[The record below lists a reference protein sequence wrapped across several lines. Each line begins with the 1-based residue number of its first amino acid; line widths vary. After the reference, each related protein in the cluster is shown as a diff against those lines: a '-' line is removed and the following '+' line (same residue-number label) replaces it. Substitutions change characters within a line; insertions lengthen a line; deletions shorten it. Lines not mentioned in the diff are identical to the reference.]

1 MIQRIQS
8 IFLLIASG
16 GFFSLFGLPF
26 AKSDKTASPLF
37 QDQVFNIHDHIL
49 LLVLT
54 VLGGIITLG
63 AIFLYKNR
71 LLQKRLGIIGIIA
84 ALFVGALSFW
94 LMFNQGNQID
104 NAVEISD
111 QAGLFMPAVSLVM
124 VALANYFI
132 NKDDKLVSSMDRLR

>member
-26 AKSDKTASPLF
+26 AKSDKAASPLF
-37 QDQVFNIHDHIL
+37 QDQLFNIHDHIL
-49 LLVLT
+49 LLILT
-54 VLGGIITLG
+54 VLGGIITLS
-63 AIFLYKNR
+63 AIFLFKNR
-71 LLQKRLGIIGIIA
+71 LLQKRLGLIGIISA
-84 ALFVGALSFW
+84 ILVGTLSFW
-94 LMFNQGNQID
+94 LMFDHGKQID
-104 NAVEISD
+104 HSVEISD
-111 QAGLFMPAVSLVM
+111 QAGLIMPAVSLVM